1 MDLQKFTDA
10 QLAPR
15 EADIAVP
22 ELAEFFGEPEK
33 DEEGNTKPP
42 VWRVRGLTG
51 AELGR
56 CNEMAEKGADNVRA
70 LVRALAGDG
79 DKAASIRQTVGL
91 DDESVP
97 TDVSRR
103 IEMLAIGSLS
113 PAIGRDQRDIAVKLS
128 EGYPTTFYNLTN
140 RILSLTGQGAEV
152 GKQKRSGKTR
162 TSG

>member
-10 QLAPR
+10 SLAPR
-15 EADIAVP
+15 EAEIDVP
-22 ELAEFFGEPEK
+22 ELADFFGKGEK
-33 DEEGNTKPP
+33 PI
-42 VWRVRGLTG
+42 WRVRGLTG

-97 TDVSRR
+97 PDVSRR
-103 IEMLAIGSLS
+103 IEMLAIASVS
-113 PAIGRDQRDIAVKLS
+113 PAIGRDHRDTAVKLS
-128 EGYPTTFYNLTN
+128 EAYPTVFYSLTN
-140 RILSLTGQGAEV
+140 RILNLTGQGAEL
-152 GKQKRSGKTR
+152 GKPKRSGKTQ